1 MLQTEDKLQ
10 FTNTQARSLLY
21 KLYLRLLKVKR
32 SSHEMLHFFRQGNF
46 KKNNRQFDSVF
57 TDSNLKKVE
66 KVPTAYKHMMYA
78 LFLQDALPHV
88 KLQEF
93 KVPHTDAVAVID
105 YQTSRAWLT
114 AINFCRI
121 FNQMRRQNLYALEH
135 MKGLTLNTDD
145 L

>member
-1 MLQTEDKLQ
+1 M
-10 FTNTQARSLLY
+10 
-21 KLYLRLLKVKR
+21 
-32 SSHEMLHFFRQGNF
+32 
-46 KKNNRQFDSVF
+46 
-57 TDSNLKKVE
+57 
-66 KVPTAYKHMMYA
+66 
-78 LFLQDALPHV
+78 

-145 L
+145 LQSIKRFFKMSIAFWVTQSTIYCIECKDNEWKYTDKKNTPANDIVINSSVFS